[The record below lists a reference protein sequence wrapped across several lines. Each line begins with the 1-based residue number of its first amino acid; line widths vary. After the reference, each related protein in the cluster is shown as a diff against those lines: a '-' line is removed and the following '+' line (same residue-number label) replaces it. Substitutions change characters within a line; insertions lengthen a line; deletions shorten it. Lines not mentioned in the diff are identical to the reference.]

1 MRSIT
6 FLVSLSARPQ
16 IIHSMSDVVT
26 ELGLHDRILLAV

>member
-6 FLVSLSARPQ
+6 LIVSLSARPQ
-16 IIHSMSDVVT
+16 IIQCRMFVVT